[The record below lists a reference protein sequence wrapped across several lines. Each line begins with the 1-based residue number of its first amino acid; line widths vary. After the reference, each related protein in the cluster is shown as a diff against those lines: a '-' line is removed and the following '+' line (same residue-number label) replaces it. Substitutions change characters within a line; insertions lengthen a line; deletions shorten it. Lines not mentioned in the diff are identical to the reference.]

1 MSKNTYDDLII
12 HEIIKKRN
20 IEKENSSYE
29 QIHLELPVYDRF
41 KDVDNKKEIKEPRRV
56 IIIDI

>member
-12 HEIIKKRN
+12 HEISKKN
-20 IEKENSSYE
+20 KEKEQNSYYE
-29 QIHLELPVYDRF
+29 QIQLELPVYDNF
-41 KDVDNKKEIKEPRRV
+41 IKEDNKNKIKEPKRV

>member
-20 IEKENSSYE
+20 IERENSSYN
-29 QIHLELPVYDRF
+29 QIHLELPVYEQF
-41 KDVDNKKEIKEPRRV
+41 KKIDNKKEIKEPRRV